1 MLSHVSDT
9 RLRAELDRRA
19 ASFAAPAADPRAI
32 YRWCEQWSATLC
44 SLRKGFD
51 GDLDFYLLL
60 LVFLQ
65 SEMARGLRTPTLPGG
80 DLRETGP
87 RGLNALSISQIC
99 SVPRETTRRKLGR
112 LVEKGYLTLDQDG
125 LFYLTDR
132 YRPADAVKDIGVLMD
147 FAR

>member
-1 MLSHVSDT
+1 MLPQVSNIS
-9 RLRAELDRRA
+9 LRAELGG
-19 ASFAAPAADPRAI
+19 ASGCYAAPATDPRTV
-32 YRWCEQWSATLC
+32 YRWCEQWAATLC
-44 SLRKGFD
+44 NLRKGFD

-65 SEMARGLRTPTLPGG
+65 SEMARGLRTSAMRGE
-80 DLRETGP
+80 DLREIGP
-87 RGLNALSISQIC
+87 RGLNALSVSQIC

-112 LVEKGYLTLDQDG
+112 LVEKGYLTLDPDG
-125 LFYLTDR
+125 LFYLTER